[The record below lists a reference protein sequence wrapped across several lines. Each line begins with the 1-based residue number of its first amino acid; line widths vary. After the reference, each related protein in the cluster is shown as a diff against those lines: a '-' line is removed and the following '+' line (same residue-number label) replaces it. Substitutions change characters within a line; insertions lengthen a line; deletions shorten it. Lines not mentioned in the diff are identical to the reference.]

1 MSVLES
7 LREQNFL
14 ERLRDRDASLW
25 SDEAAEQTVIANR
38 LGWLD
43 VHRQMLDRLDEL
55 AEFSEWVHENEF
67 RWVVLCGMGGSSLA
81 PEVLQRTFGAKAG
94 YPELIVLDTTDP
106 ESILRVE
113 TRINI
118 VSTLFIISSKSG
130 TTIET
135 ASLHRYFA
143 ERTQD
148 ATGDTGVLSNF
159 VAVTDPGTVL
169 HRQAVDEDFHHAFLN
184 PPDIGGRYSALSMF
198 GLVPAAA
205 IGMDIERLLGTA
217 ETLDWAEAL
226 ELGAQLGEH
235 AQAGHDKVTFLA
247 SEGLESFGAWAE
259 QLLAES
265 TGKRGRGVIPV
276 DCEPLGTI
284 SSYGDDRV
292 FVLLNGAER
301 NEEFGKFSYGWLES
315 GPQSPPHGTISTTT
329 EDAYDLGREFLRWEI
344 ATAALG
350 AALRINPFD
359 EPNVQESKD
368 NTRVVL
374 EQYARAGELPKSDP
388 AAVEDGLALYMD
400 STTASMLRASGE
412 HSVAGLVSALA
423 GRAQPPQYVAIMAY
437 IRRSEEHDRLL
448 TRLRKAIRDVTRAA
462 TTVGY
467 GPRFL
472 HSTGQLHKGGPAT
485 GIFLQITC
493 EDAVDIDIPGSKFGF
508 SVLKQAE
515 ALGDLEALRSRKR
528 PVVSA
533 HLEDDVTANLRAL
546 VKAVETGLALR
557 TAAVE

>member
-1 MSVLES
+1 MSALES

-25 SDEAAEQTVIANR
+25 SDEPAEQAVIVNR

-55 AEFSEWVHENEF
+55 RNFAEWVSENEF
-67 RWVVLCGMGGSSLA
+67 RWAVLLGMGGSSLA
-81 PEVLQRTFGAKAG
+81 PEVLQRTFGSRAG
-94 YPELIVLDTTDP
+94 YPELIVMDTTDP

-113 TRINI
+113 NRINI
-118 VSTLFIISSKSG
+118 VSTLFIVSSKSG

-169 HRQAVDEDFHHAFLN
+169 HRQAIDEGFHHVFLN

-205 IGMDIERLLGTA
+205 IGMDVERLLQEA
-217 ETLDWAEAL
+217 EALDWEEAL
-226 ELGAQLGEH
+226 ELGARLGGL
-235 AQAGHDKVTFLA
+235 AQEGRDKVTFLA
-247 SEGLESFGAWAE
+247 AEGLESFGAWAE

-276 DCEPLGTI
+276 DCEPPGPPEV
-284 SSYGDDRV
+284 YGDDRV
-292 FVLLNGAER
+292 FVYLDAAER
-301 NEEFGKFSYGWLES
+301 NDELDSSVQAFEAAGHSVI
-315 GPQSPPHGTISTTT
+315 TTSTA
-329 EDAYDLGREFLRWEI
+329 DAYALGREFLRWEI
-344 ATAALG
+344 GTAALG
-350 AALRINPFD
+350 AVLRINPFD

-368 NTRVVL
+368 NTRQVL
-374 EQYARAGELPKSDP
+374 EEYARVGELPRSDP
-388 AAVEDGLALYMD
+388 AASGDGVVLYMD
-400 STTASMLRASGE
+400 GTTGAMLRDNGDGN
-412 HSVAGLVSALA
+412 VPGLVAALV
-423 GRAQPPQYVAIMAY
+423 GRAHPPQYVAIMAY

-448 TRLRKAIRDVTRAA
+448 TELRKAVRDATRAA

-472 HSTGQLHKGGPAT
+472 HSTGQLHKGGPPT

-493 EDAVDIDIPGSKFGF
+493 EDEVDIDIPGSKFGF
-508 SVLKQAE
+508 SVLKQSQ
-515 ALGDLEALRSRKR
+515 ALGDMQALQSRKR
-528 PVVSA
+528 PAVSV
-533 HLEDDVTANLRAL
+533 HLDDDVTANLRAL
-546 VKAVETGLALR
+546 VKAVAAGLALR
-557 TAAVE
+557 PAAVE

>member
-14 ERLRDRDASLW
+14 DRLRERDPSLW
-25 SDEAAEQTVIANR
+25 SDDPADQAVIRNR

-43 VHRQMLDRLDEL
+43 VHRQMLARLDEL

-81 PEVLQRTFGAKAG
+81 PEVLQRTFGAKTG

-113 TRINI
+113 NRIDI
-118 VSTLFIISSKSG
+118 ASTLFIISSKSG

-148 ATGDTGVLSNF
+148 VTGDTGVLSNF
-159 VAVTDPGTVL
+159 VAVTDPNTIL
-169 HRQAVDEDFHHAFLN
+169 HRQAVDEDFHHVFLN

-205 IGMDIERLLGTA
+205 IGMDVKGLLEDA
-217 ETLDWAEAL
+217 ETLDWDEAL
-226 ELGAQLGEH
+226 ELGADLGEL
-235 AQAGHDKVTFLA
+235 AQKGRDKVTFLA
-247 SEGLESFGAWAE
+247 AEGLESFGAWAE

-276 DCEPLGTI
+276 DCEPPGEP
-284 SSYGDDRV
+284 SAYGDDRV
-292 FVLLNGAER
+292 FVYLDGPEPNAELDKAV
-301 NEEFGKFSYGWLES
+301 EAFEAAGHPVLI
-315 GPQSPPHGTISTTT
+315 TSTA
-329 EDAYDLGREFLRWEI
+329 DAYDLGREFLRWEI

-374 EQYARAGELPKSDP
+374 EQYGHAGELPKSDP
-388 AAVEDGLALYMD
+388 AASEDGLSLYMD
-400 STTASMLRASGE
+400 GTTASLLRPSGE
-412 HSVAGLVSALA
+412 HSVAGLVSALV

-448 TRLRKAIRDVTRAA
+448 TRLRKSIRDVTRTA

-493 EDAVDIDIPGSKFGF
+493 EDEVDIDIPGSKFGF

-515 ALGDLEALRSRKR
+515 ALGDLEALQSRKR
-528 PVVSA
+528 PVVSV
-533 HLEDDVTANLRAL
+533 HLDDDVTANLRDL
-546 VKAVETGLALR
+546 VSAVETSLTTK
-557 TAAVE
+557 TAAVD

>member
-1 MSVLES
+1 V
-7 LREQNFL
+7 
-14 ERLRDRDASLW
+14 
-25 SDEAAEQTVIANR
+25 
-38 LGWLD
+38 G
-43 VHRQMLDRLDEL
+43 
-55 AEFSEWVHENEF
+55 ENEF
-67 RWVVLCGMGGSSLA
+67 RWAVLLGMGGSSLA
-81 PEVLQRTFGAKAG
+81 PEVLQRTFGSKAG

-113 TRINI
+113 NRINV
-118 VSTLFIISSKSG
+118 VSTLFIVSSKSG

-148 ATGDTGVLSNF
+148 ATGDTGTLSNF

-169 HRQAVDEDFHHAFLN
+169 QRQAEEEDFHHVFLN
-184 PPDIGGRYSALSMF
+184 PPDIGGRYAALSMF

-205 IGMDIERLLGTA
+205 IGMDTRRLLEAA
-217 ETLDWAEAL
+217 ETLDWEEAL
-226 ELGAQLGEH
+226 ELGARLGGL
-235 AQAGHDKVTFLA
+235 AQEGRDKVTFLA
-247 SEGLESFGAWAE
+247 ADKLESFGAWAE

-276 DCEPLGTI
+276 DCEPAGAPEV
-284 SSYGDDRV
+284 YGRDRL
-292 FVLLNGAER
+292 FVYLDVAER
-301 NEEFGKFSYGWLES
+301 NDELDSSIQAFEAAGH
-315 GPQSPPHGTISTTT
+315 PVITMSTA
-329 EDAYDLGREFLRWEI
+329 DAYALGREFLRWEI

-350 AALRINPFD
+350 AVLRINPFN

-368 NTRVVL
+368 NTRQVL
-374 EQYARAGELPKSDP
+374 EQYASAGELPRSDP
-388 AAVEDGLALYMD
+388 AATDDGLVAYMD
-400 STTASMLRASGE
+400 GTTGAMLRSSGDG
-412 HSVAGLVSALA
+412 SVPGLVAALV
-423 GRAQPPQYVAIMAY
+423 GRAKVGQYVAIMAY

-448 TRLRKAIRDVTRAA
+448 TELRRAVRDATRAA

-472 HSTGQLHKGGPAT
+472 HSTGQLHKGGPPT

-493 EDAVDIDIPGSKFGF
+493 EDDVDIDIPGSKFGF
-508 SVLKQAE
+508 SVLKQSQ
-515 ALGDLEALRSRKR
+515 ALGDMQALQSRKR
-528 PVVSA
+528 PFVSV

-546 VKAVETGLALR
+546 VKAVKAGLALR

>member
-25 SDEAAEQTVIANR
+25 SDEPAEQAVISNR

-55 AEFSEWVHENEF
+55 RDFAEWVCENEF
-67 RWVVLCGMGGSSLA
+67 RWAVLLGMGGSSLA

-113 TRINI
+113 NRINI
-118 VSTLFIISSKSG
+118 VSTLFIVSSKSG

-148 ATGDTGVLSNF
+148 ATGDAGVLSNF
-159 VAVTDPGTVL
+159 VAVTDPGTIL
-169 HRQAVDEDFHHAFLN
+169 HRQAVDEDFHHVFLN

-205 IGMDIERLLGTA
+205 IGMDVERLLREA
-217 ETLDWAEAL
+217 EMLDWEEAL
-226 ELGAQLGEH
+226 DLGARLGGL
-235 AQAGHDKVTFLA
+235 AQTGRDKVTFLA
-247 SEGLESFGAWAE
+247 AENLESFGAWAE

-276 DCEPLGTI
+276 DCEPPGPPEV
-284 SSYGDDRV
+284 YGDDRV
-292 FVLLNGAER
+292 FVYLDAAER
-301 NEEFGKFSYGWLES
+301 NDELDSSVQAFEAAGH
-315 GPQSPPHGTISTTT
+315 PVVTTSTA
-329 EDAYDLGREFLRWEI
+329 DAYALGREFLRWEI
-344 ATAALG
+344 ATAVLG
-350 AALRINPFD
+350 AVLRINPFD

-374 EQYARAGELPKSDP
+374 EQYARVGELPRSDSE
-388 AAVEDGLALYMD
+388 ANDDGLALYMD
-400 STTASMLRASGE
+400 GTSGAMLRDSGD
-412 HSVAGLVSALA
+412 STVAGLVAALV
-423 GRAQPPQYVAIMAY
+423 GRAQPPQYVVIMAY

-448 TRLRKAIRDVTRAA
+448 TELRKAIRDATRAA

-472 HSTGQLHKGGPAT
+472 HSTGQLHKGGPPT

-493 EDAVDIDIPGSKFGF
+493 EDDVDIDIPGSKFGF

-515 ALGDLEALRSRKR
+515 ALGDMQALQSRKR
-528 PVVSA
+528 PVVSV

-546 VKAVETGLALR
+546 VKAVAARLALR

>member
-25 SDEAAEQTVIANR
+25 SDEPAEQTVISNR

-55 AEFSEWVHENEF
+55 RDFAEWVRENEF
-67 RWVVLCGMGGSSLA
+67 RWAVLLGMGGSSLA
-81 PEVLQRTFGAKAG
+81 PEVLQRTFGSKAG

-113 TRINI
+113 NRINV
-118 VSTLFIISSKSG
+118 VSTLFIVSSKSG
-130 TTIET
+130 RTIET

-148 ATGDTGVLSNF
+148 ATGDTGTLSNF

-169 HRQAVDEDFHHAFLN
+169 QRQAEEEDFHHVFLN

-198 GLVPAAA
+198 GLAPAAA
-205 IGMDIERLLGTA
+205 IGMDVRSLLEAA
-217 ETLDWAEAL
+217 ETLDWDEAL
-226 ELGAQLGEH
+226 ELGARLGGL
-235 AQAGHDKVTFLA
+235 AQEGRDKVTFLA
-247 SEGLESFGAWAE
+247 AENLESFGAWAE

-276 DCEPLGTI
+276 DCEPAGPPEV
-284 SSYGDDRV
+284 YGGDRV
-292 FVLLNGAER
+292 FVYLDAAER
-301 NEEFGKFSYGWLES
+301 NDELDSSVQAFES
-315 GPQSPPHGTISTTT
+315 AGYPVITTSTA
-329 EDAYDLGREFLRWEI
+329 DAYALGREFLRWEI

-350 AALRINPFD
+350 AVLRINPFD

-368 NTRVVL
+368 NTRQLL
-374 EQYARAGELPKSDP
+374 EQYASAGELPRSNP
-388 AAVEDGLALYMD
+388 AVTDDGLALYMD
-400 STTASMLRASGE
+400 GTTGAMLRDSGDG
-412 HSVAGLVSALA
+412 SVPGLVAALV
-423 GRAQPPQYVAIMAY
+423 GRAKVGQYVAIMAY

-448 TRLRKAIRDVTRAA
+448 TELRKAVRDATRAA

-472 HSTGQLHKGGPAT
+472 HSTGQLHKGGPPT

-493 EDAVDIDIPGSKFGF
+493 EDDVDIDIPGSKFGF
-508 SVLKQAE
+508 SVLKQSQ
-515 ALGDLEALRSRKR
+515 ALGDMQALQSRKR
-528 PVVSA
+528 PLVSV

-546 VKAVETGLALR
+546 VKAVEAGLALR

>member
-1 MSVLES
+1 MSVLDS

-14 ERLRDRDASLW
+14 DRLRERDPSLW
-25 SDEAAEQTVIANR
+25 SDDPADQAVIRNR

-43 VHRQMLDRLDEL
+43 VHRQMLGQLDEL
-55 AEFSEWVHENEF
+55 SEFSEWVHENEF

-106 ESILRVE
+106 EQILRVE
-113 TRINI
+113 NRINI
-118 VSTLFIISSKSG
+118 ISTLFIVSSKSG

-159 VAVTDPGTVL
+159 VAVTDPGTIL
-169 HRQAVDEDFHHAFLN
+169 HRQAVDEDFHHVFLN

-205 IGMDIERLLGTA
+205 IGMDVERLLGAA
-217 ETLDWAEAL
+217 ETLDWDEAL
-226 ELGAQLGEH
+226 ELGARLGEL
-235 AQAGHDKVTFLA
+235 AQDGRDKVTFLA
-247 SEGLESFGAWAE
+247 AEGLESFGAWAE

-276 DCEPLGTI
+276 DCEPPGRPDV
-284 SSYGDDRV
+284 YGDDRV
-292 FVLLNGAER
+292 FVYLDGPEPN
-301 NEEFGKFSYGWLES
+301 NELDRSADAFEAAGH
-315 GPQSPPHGTISTTT
+315 PVITTSAA
-329 EDAYDLGREFLRWEI
+329 DAYDLGREFLRWEI
-344 ATAALG
+344 ATAVLG
-350 AALRINPFD
+350 AVLRINPFD

-368 NTRVVL
+368 NTRVAL
-374 EQYARAGELPKSDP
+374 EQYARAGELPKSEP
-388 AAVEDGLALYMD
+388 AASEDGLALYLD
-400 STTASMLRASGE
+400 GTTASALRPSGE
-412 HSVAGLVSALA
+412 HGVAGLVSALV

-448 TRLRKAIRDVTRAA
+448 ARLRKAIRDVTRAA

-493 EDAVDIDIPGSKFGF
+493 EDEVDIDIPGSKFGF

-515 ALGDLEALRSRKR
+515 ALGDLEALQSRKR
-528 PVVSA
+528 PVASV
-533 HLEDDVTANLRAL
+533 HLDDDVTANLRGL
-546 VKAVETGLALR
+546 VSAVETSLATR
-557 TAAVE
+557 TAAVD

>member
-1 MSVLES
+1 MFVLES

-25 SDEAAEQTVIANR
+25 SDEPAAQAVISNR

-55 AEFSEWVHENEF
+55 RDFAEWVRENEF
-67 RWVVLCGMGGSSLA
+67 RWAVLLGMGGSSLA
-81 PEVLQRTFGAKAG
+81 PEVLQRTFGSRNG

-113 TRINI
+113 NRINI
-118 VSTLFIISSKSG
+118 VSTLFIVSSKSG

-148 ATGDTGVLSNF
+148 ATGDTGVLTNF

-169 HRQAVDEDFHHAFLN
+169 HRQAEEEDFHHVFLN

-205 IGMDIERLLGTA
+205 IGMDVRCLLEAA
-217 ETLDWAEAL
+217 ETLDWEEAL
-226 ELGAQLGEH
+226 ELGARLGGL
-235 AQAGHDKVTFLA
+235 AQEGRDKVTFLA
-247 SEGLESFGAWAE
+247 AGGLESFGAWAE

-276 DCEPLGTI
+276 DCEPAGPPEV
-284 SSYGDDRV
+284 YGDDRV
-292 FVLLNGAER
+292 FVYLDAAER
-301 NEEFGKFSYGWLES
+301 NDELES
-315 GPQSPPHGTISTTT
+315 SVQALEAAGYPVITTT
-329 EDAYDLGREFLRWEI
+329 TDDAYALGREYLRWEI
-344 ATAALG
+344 ATAVLG
-350 AALRINPFD
+350 AVLRINPFD

-368 NTRVVL
+368 NTRQVL
-374 EQYARAGELPKSDP
+374 EEYARAGDLPRSDP
-388 AAVEDGLALYMD
+388 AARDDGLALYMD
-400 STTASMLRASGE
+400 GTTGAMLRDSGDGT
-412 HSVAGLVSALA
+412 VPGLVAALA

-448 TRLRKAIRDVTRAA
+448 TELRKAVRDVTRAA

-472 HSTGQLHKGGPAT
+472 HSTGQMHKGGPPT

-493 EDAVDIDIPGSKFGF
+493 EDDVDIDIPGSKFGF
-508 SVLKQAE
+508 SVLKQSQ
-515 ALGDLEALRSRKR
+515 ALGDMQALQSRKR
-528 PVVSA
+528 PVVSV
-533 HLEDDVTANLRAL
+533 HLEDDVTANLRDL
-546 VKAVETGLALR
+546 VKAVEAGLALR

>member
-25 SDEAAEQTVIANR
+25 SDEPAGQAVIANR

-55 AEFSEWVHENEF
+55 RDFAEWVSENEF
-67 RWVVLCGMGGSSLA
+67 RWAVLLGMGGSSLA
-81 PEVLQRTFGAKAG
+81 PEVLQRTFGSRAG
-94 YPELIVLDTTDP
+94 YPELIVMDTTDP

-113 TRINI
+113 NRINI
-118 VSTLFIISSKSG
+118 VSTLFIVSSKSG

-159 VAVTDPGTVL
+159 VAVTDPGTIL
-169 HRQAVDEDFHHAFLN
+169 HRQAVDEDFHHVFLN

-205 IGMDIERLLGTA
+205 IGMDIERLLGSA
-217 ETLDWAEAL
+217 ETLDWEEAL
-226 ELGAQLGEH
+226 ELGARLGGL
-235 AQAGHDKVTFLA
+235 AQDGRDKVTFLA
-247 SEGLESFGAWAE
+247 AESLESFGAWAE

-276 DCEPLGTI
+276 DCEPPGPPEV
-284 SSYGDDRV
+284 YGGDRV
-292 FVLLNGAER
+292 FVYLDAAER
-301 NEEFGKFSYGWLES
+301 NDELDSSVQAFEAAGH
-315 GPQSPPHGTISTTT
+315 PVITTSTA
-329 EDAYDLGREFLRWEI
+329 DAYALGREFLRWEI

-350 AALRINPFD
+350 AVLRINPFD

-374 EQYARAGELPKSDP
+374 DEYARAGELPRSDP
-388 AAVEDGLALYMD
+388 AATEDGLALYMD
-400 STTASMLRASGE
+400 GTTASALRTSGE
-412 HSVAGLVSALA
+412 HSVAGLVAALA
-423 GRAQPPQYVAIMAY
+423 GRAQSPQYVAIMAY

-448 TRLRKAIRDVTRAA
+448 TELRKAVRDATRAA

-472 HSTGQLHKGGPAT
+472 HSTGQLHKGGPPT

-493 EDAVDIDIPGSKFGF
+493 EDEVDIDIPGSKFGF

-515 ALGDLEALRSRKR
+515 ALGDMQALQSRKR
-528 PVVSA
+528 PVVSV

-546 VKAVETGLALR
+546 VKAVAAGLALR

>member
-25 SDEAAEQTVIANR
+25 SDEPEAQAVISSR

-55 AEFSEWVHENEF
+55 RDFAEWVRENEF
-67 RWVVLCGMGGSSLA
+67 RWAVLLGMGGSSLA
-81 PEVLQRTFGAKAG
+81 PEVLQRTFGSRNG

-113 TRINI
+113 NRINI
-118 VSTLFIISSKSG
+118 VSTLFIVSSKSG

-148 ATGDTGVLSNF
+148 ATGDTGVLTNF

-169 HRQAVDEDFHHAFLN
+169 HRQAEEEDFHHVFLN

-198 GLVPAAA
+198 GLAPAAA
-205 IGMDIERLLGTA
+205 IGMDVRRLLEAA
-217 ETLDWAEAL
+217 ETLDWEEAL
-226 ELGAQLGEH
+226 ELGARLGEL
-235 AQAGHDKVTFLA
+235 AQDGRDKITFLA
-247 SEGLESFGAWAE
+247 AEGLESFGAWAE

-276 DCEPLGTI
+276 DCEPAGPLEV
-284 SSYGDDRV
+284 YGDDRV
-292 FVLLNGAER
+292 FVYLDAAEG
-301 NEEFGKFSYGWLES
+301 NDELDSGVQALEAA
-315 GPQSPPHGTISTTT
+315 GHPVITTT
-329 EDAYDLGREFLRWEI
+329 TDDAYALGREFLRWEI
-344 ATAALG
+344 ATAVLG
-350 AALRINPFD
+350 AVLRINPFD

-368 NTRVVL
+368 NTRQVL
-374 EQYARAGELPKSDP
+374 EEYARAGDRDLPRSDP
-388 AAVEDGLALYMD
+388 AASDDGLALYMD
-400 STTASMLRASGE
+400 GTTGAMLRDGGDG
-412 HSVAGLVSALA
+412 SVPGLVAALV
-423 GRAQPPQYVAIMAY
+423 GRAQPTQYVAIMAY

-448 TRLRKAIRDVTRAA
+448 TELRKAVRDATRTA

-472 HSTGQLHKGGPAT
+472 HSTGQLHKGGPPT

-493 EDAVDIDIPGSKFGF
+493 EDDVDIDIPGSKLGF
-508 SVLKQAE
+508 SVLKQSQ
-515 ALGDLEALRSRKR
+515 ALGDMQALQSRKR
-528 PVVSA
+528 PVVSV
-533 HLEDDVTANLRAL
+533 HLEDDVTGNLRDL
-546 VKAVETGLALR
+546 VKAVAAGLALR

>member
-1 MSVLES
+1 MSALES

-25 SDEAAEQTVIANR
+25 SDEPAEQAVIVNR

-55 AEFSEWVHENEF
+55 RNFAEWVSENEF
-67 RWVVLCGMGGSSLA
+67 RWAVLLGMGGSSLA
-81 PEVLQRTFGAKAG
+81 PEVLQRTFGSRAG
-94 YPELIVLDTTDP
+94 YPELIVMDTTDP

-113 TRINI
+113 NRINI
-118 VSTLFIISSKSG
+118 VSTLFIVSSKSG

-169 HRQAVDEDFHHAFLN
+169 HRQAIDEDFHHVFLN

-205 IGMDIERLLGTA
+205 IGMDVERLLQEA
-217 ETLDWAEAL
+217 EALDWEEAL
-226 ELGAQLGEH
+226 ELGAKLGGL
-235 AQAGHDKVTFLA
+235 AQEGRDKVTFLA
-247 SEGLESFGAWAE
+247 AEGLESFGAWAE

-276 DCEPLGTI
+276 DCEPPGPPEV
-284 SSYGDDRV
+284 YGDDRV
-292 FVLLNGAER
+292 FVYLDAAER
-301 NEEFGKFSYGWLES
+301 NDELDSSVQAFEAAGH
-315 GPQSPPHGTISTTT
+315 PVITTSTA
-329 EDAYDLGREFLRWEI
+329 DAYALGREFLRWEI
-344 ATAALG
+344 GTAALG
-350 AALRINPFD
+350 AVLRINPFD

-368 NTRVVL
+368 NTRQVL
-374 EQYARAGELPKSDP
+374 EEYARAGELPRSDP
-388 AAVEDGLALYMD
+388 AASGDGVVLYVD
-400 STTASMLRASGE
+400 GTTGAMLRDSGNG
-412 HSVAGLVSALA
+412 SVPGLVAALV
-423 GRAQPPQYVAIMAY
+423 GRAHPPQYVAIMAY

-448 TRLRKAIRDVTRAA
+448 TELRKAVRDATRAA

-472 HSTGQLHKGGPAT
+472 HSTGQLHKGGPPT

-493 EDAVDIDIPGSKFGF
+493 EDEVDIDIPGSKFGF
-508 SVLKQAE
+508 SVLKQSQ
-515 ALGDLEALRSRKR
+515 ALGDMQALQSRKR
-528 PVVSA
+528 PAVSV

-546 VKAVETGLALR
+546 VKAVAAGLALR

>member
-1 MSVLES
+1 V
-7 LREQNFL
+7 R
-14 ERLRDRDASLW
+14 
-25 SDEAAEQTVIANR
+25 
-38 LGWLD
+38 
-43 VHRQMLDRLDEL
+43 
-55 AEFSEWVHENEF
+55 ENEF
-67 RWVVLCGMGGSSLA
+67 RWAVLLGMGGSSLA
-81 PEVLQRTFGAKAG
+81 PEVLQRTFGSKAG

-113 TRINI
+113 NRINV
-118 VSTLFIISSKSG
+118 VSTLFIVSSKSG

-148 ATGDTGVLSNF
+148 ATGDTGTLSNF

-169 HRQAVDEDFHHAFLN
+169 QRQAEEEDFHHVFLN

-198 GLVPAAA
+198 GLAPAAA
-205 IGMDIERLLGTA
+205 IGMDVRSLLEAA
-217 ETLDWAEAL
+217 ETLDWEEAL
-226 ELGAQLGEH
+226 ELGARLGGL
-235 AQAGHDKVTFLA
+235 AQEGRDKVTFLA
-247 SEGLESFGAWAE
+247 AEKLESFGAWAE

-276 DCEPLGTI
+276 DCEPVGPPEV
-284 SSYGDDRV
+284 YGGDRV
-292 FVLLNGAER
+292 FVYLDAAER
-301 NEEFGKFSYGWLES
+301 NDELDSSVQAFEAAGH
-315 GPQSPPHGTISTTT
+315 PVITTSTA
-329 EDAYDLGREFLRWEI
+329 DAYALGREFLRWEI

-350 AALRINPFD
+350 AVLRINPFD

-368 NTRVVL
+368 NTRQVL
-374 EQYARAGELPKSDP
+374 EQYASAGELPRSNP
-388 AAVEDGLALYMD
+388 AATDDGLALYMD
-400 STTASMLRASGE
+400 GTTGAMLRDSGDG
-412 HSVAGLVSALA
+412 SVPGLVAALV
-423 GRAQPPQYVAIMAY
+423 GRAKVGQYVAIMAY

-448 TRLRKAIRDVTRAA
+448 TELRKAVRDATRAA

-472 HSTGQLHKGGPAT
+472 HSTGQLHKGGPPT

-493 EDAVDIDIPGSKFGF
+493 EDDLDIDIPGSKFGF
-508 SVLKQAE
+508 SVLKQSQ
-515 ALGDLEALRSRKR
+515 ALGDTQALQSRKR
-528 PVVSA
+528 PLVSV

-546 VKAVETGLALR
+546 VKAVEAGLALR

>member
-25 SDEAAEQTVIANR
+25 SDEPAEQTVISNR

-55 AEFSEWVHENEF
+55 RDFAEWVRENEF
-67 RWVVLCGMGGSSLA
+67 RWAVLLGMGGSSLA
-81 PEVLQRTFGAKAG
+81 PEVLQRTFGSKAG
-94 YPELIVLDTTDP
+94 YPELILLDTTDP

-113 TRINI
+113 NRINV
-118 VSTLFIISSKSG
+118 VSTLFIVSSKSG

-148 ATGDTGVLSNF
+148 ATGDTGTLSNF
-159 VAVTDPGTVL
+159 VAVTDPGTAL
-169 HRQAVDEDFHHAFLN
+169 QRQAEEEDFHHVFLN

-198 GLVPAAA
+198 GLAPAAA
-205 IGMDIERLLGTA
+205 IGMDVRSLLEAA
-217 ETLDWAEAL
+217 ETLDWEEAL
-226 ELGAQLGEH
+226 ELGARLGGL
-235 AQAGHDKVTFLA
+235 AQEGCDKVTFLA
-247 SEGLESFGAWAE
+247 AENLESFGTWAE

-276 DCEPLGTI
+276 DCEPAGPPEV
-284 SSYGDDRV
+284 YGGDRV
-292 FVLLNGAER
+292 FVYLDAAER
-301 NEEFGKFSYGWLES
+301 NDELDSSVQAFES
-315 GPQSPPHGTISTTT
+315 AGHPVITTSTA
-329 EDAYDLGREFLRWEI
+329 DAYALGREFLRWEI

-350 AALRINPFD
+350 AVLRINPFD

-368 NTRVVL
+368 NTRQVL
-374 EQYARAGELPKSDP
+374 EQFASAGELPRSNP
-388 AAVEDGLALYMD
+388 AATDDGLALYMD
-400 STTASMLRASGE
+400 GTTGAMLRDSGDG
-412 HSVAGLVSALA
+412 SVPGLVAALV
-423 GRAQPPQYVAIMAY
+423 GRAKVGQYVAIMAY

-448 TRLRKAIRDVTRAA
+448 TELRKAVRDATHAA

-472 HSTGQLHKGGPAT
+472 HSTGQLHKGGPPT

-493 EDAVDIDIPGSKFGF
+493 EDDVDIDIPGSKFGF
-508 SVLKQAE
+508 SVLKQSQ
-515 ALGDLEALRSRKR
+515 ALGDMQALQTRKR
-528 PVVSA
+528 PLVSV

-546 VKAVETGLALR
+546 VKAVEAGLALR

>member
-14 ERLRDRDASLW
+14 DRLRERDPSLW
-25 SDEAAEQTVIANR
+25 SDDPAGQAVIRNR

-43 VHRQMLDRLDEL
+43 VHRQMLGRLDEL

-113 TRINI
+113 NRINI
-118 VSTLFIISSKSG
+118 VSTLFIVSSKSG

-159 VAVTDPGTVL
+159 VAVTDPGTIL
-169 HRQAVDEDFHHAFLN
+169 HRQAVDEDFHHVFLN

-205 IGMDIERLLGTA
+205 IGMDVERLLGAA
-217 ETLDWAEAL
+217 ETLDWEEAL
-226 ELGAQLGEH
+226 ELGARLGEL
-235 AQAGHDKVTFLA
+235 AQDGRDKVTFLA
-247 SEGLESFGAWAE
+247 AEGLESFGAWAE

-276 DCEPLGTI
+276 DCEPPGAPDV
-284 SSYGDDRV
+284 YGDDRA
-292 FVLLNGAER
+292 FVYLDAAER
-301 NEEFGKFSYGWLES
+301 NDELEKS
-315 GPQSPPHGTISTTT
+315 VRAFEAAGHPVITTITA
-329 EDAYDLGREFLRWEI
+329 DAYDLGREFLRWEI
-344 ATAALG
+344 ATAVLG
-350 AALRINPFD
+350 AVLRINPFD

-388 AAVEDGLALYMD
+388 AASEDGLALYMD
-400 STTASMLRASGE
+400 GTTASALRPSGE
-412 HSVAGLVSALA
+412 HSVAGLVSALV

-448 TRLRKAIRDVTRAA
+448 TRLRKAVRDVTRAA

-515 ALGDLEALRSRKR
+515 ALGDLEALQSRKR
-528 PVVSA
+528 PVVSV
-533 HLEDDVTANLRAL
+533 HLDDDVTANLRDL
-546 VKAVETGLALR
+546 VGAVETSLATR
-557 TAAVE
+557 TAAVD

>member
-14 ERLRDRDASLW
+14 ERLRDRDPSLW
-25 SDEAAEQTVIANR
+25 SDEPAEQAVIANR

-55 AEFSEWVHENEF
+55 REFAEWVHENEF
-67 RWVVLCGMGGSSLA
+67 RWAVLLGMGGSSLA
-81 PEVLQRTFGAKAG
+81 PEVLQRTFGSRAG

-113 TRINI
+113 NRINI
-118 VSTLFIISSKSG
+118 ASTLFIVSSKSG

-159 VAVTDPGTVL
+159 VAVTDPGTIL
-169 HRQAVDEDFHHAFLN
+169 HRQAVDEDLHHVFLN

-205 IGMDIERLLGTA
+205 IGMDVERLLQEA
-217 ETLDWAEAL
+217 ETLDWEEAL
-226 ELGAQLGEH
+226 ELGARLGGL
-235 AQAGHDKVTFLA
+235 AQEGRDKVTFLA
-247 SEGLESFGAWAE
+247 AENLESFGAWAE

-276 DCEPLGTI
+276 DCEPAGPPEV
-284 SSYGDDRV
+284 YGGDRV
-292 FVLLNGAER
+292 FVHLDAAER
-301 NEEFGKFSYGWLES
+301 NDELDSSVQAFEAAGH
-315 GPQSPPHGTISTTT
+315 PVITTSTAN
-329 EDAYDLGREFLRWEI
+329 AYALGREFLRWEI
-344 ATAALG
+344 ATAVLG
-350 AALRINPFD
+350 AVLRINPFD

-368 NTRVVL
+368 NTRQVL
-374 EQYARAGELPKSDP
+374 EEYARAGELPRSDP
-388 AAVEDGLALYMD
+388 AASDNGVVLYMD
-400 STTASMLRASGE
+400 GTSGATLRDSGGG
-412 HSVAGLVSALA
+412 SVPGLVAGLV

-448 TRLRKAIRDVTRAA
+448 TELRGAIRDATRAA

-472 HSTGQLHKGGPAT
+472 HSTGQLHKGGPPT

-493 EDAVDIDIPGSKFGF
+493 EDEVDIDIPGSKFGF
-508 SVLKQAE
+508 SVLKQSQ
-515 ALGDLEALRSRKR
+515 ALGDVQALQSRKR
-528 PVVSA
+528 PVASVY
-533 HLEDDVTANLRAL
+533 LEDDVTANLRAL
-546 VKAVETGLALR
+546 VKAVVTGLALR

>member
-14 ERLRDRDASLW
+14 ERLRDCDASLW

-43 VHRQMLDRLDEL
+43 AHRQMLDRLDEL
-55 AEFSEWVHENEF
+55 RGFADWVRENEF
-67 RWVVLCGMGGSSLA
+67 RWAVLLGMGGSSLA
-81 PEVLQRTFGAKAG
+81 PQVLQRTFGAKAG

-113 TRINI
+113 NRVNI
-118 VSTLFIISSKSG
+118 VSTLFIVSSKSG

-159 VAVTDPGTVL
+159 VAVTDPNTIL
-169 HRQAVDEDFHHAFLN
+169 HRQAVDEDFHQVFLN

-205 IGMDIERLLGTA
+205 IGMDVERLLGDA
-217 ETLDWAEAL
+217 EQLDWEEAL
-226 ELGAQLGEH
+226 ELGARLGGL
-235 AQAGHDKVTFLA
+235 AQEGRDKVTFLA
-247 SEGLESFGAWAE
+247 AEGLESFGAWAE

-276 DCEPLGTI
+276 DSEPPGPPEV
-284 SSYGDDRV
+284 YGDDRV
-292 FVLLNGAER
+292 FVCLDAAER
-301 NEEFGKFSYGWLES
+301 NDELDSSVQKFEAAGH
-315 GPQSPPHGTISTTT
+315 PVITTSTA
-329 EDAYDLGREFLRWEI
+329 DAYALGREFLRWEI
-344 ATAALG
+344 ATAVLG
-350 AALRINPFD
+350 AVLRINPFD

-368 NTRVVL
+368 NTRQVL
-374 EQYARAGELPKSDP
+374 EEYALAGELPRSDP
-388 AAVEDGLALYMD
+388 AVAEDGLALYMD
-400 STTASMLRASGE
+400 GATGAVLRNSGGST
-412 HSVAGLVSALA
+412 VAGLVAALV

-448 TRLRKAIRDVTRAA
+448 TELRKAVRDATRAA

-472 HSTGQLHKGGPAT
+472 HSTGQLHKGGPPT

-493 EDAVDIDIPGSKFGF
+493 EDEVDIDIPGSKFGF

-515 ALGDLEALRSRKR
+515 ALGDMQALQSRKR
-528 PVVSA
+528 PVVSV
-533 HLEDDVTANLRAL
+533 HLDDDVTANLRAL
-546 VKAVETGLALR
+546 VKAVAARLALR

>member
-25 SDEAAEQTVIANR
+25 SDEPAERTAIANR

-43 VHRQMLDRLDEL
+43 VHRKMLDRLDEL
-55 AEFSEWVHENEF
+55 RDFVEWVRENEF
-67 RWVVLCGMGGSSLA
+67 RWAVLLGMGGSSLA
-81 PEVLQRTFGAKAG
+81 PEVLQRTFGSKAG

-113 TRINI
+113 NRIDI
-118 VSTLFIISSKSG
+118 TSTLFIVSSKSG

-159 VAVTDPGTVL
+159 VAVTDPNTIL
-169 HRQAVDEDFHHAFLN
+169 HRQAVDEDFHHVFLN

-205 IGMDIERLLGTA
+205 IGMEARSLLEA
-217 ETLDWAEAL
+217 VETLDWEEAV
-226 ELGAQLGEH
+226 ELGARLGGL
-235 AQAGHDKVTFLA
+235 AQEGRDKVTFLA

-265 TGKRGRGVIPV
+265 TGKHGRGVIPV
-276 DCEPLGTI
+276 DCEPAGPPEV
-284 SSYGDDRV
+284 YGDDRV
-292 FVLLNGAER
+292 FVYLDAAER
-301 NEEFGKFSYGWLES
+301 NDELDSTVQAFGAAGH
-315 GPQSPPHGTISTTT
+315 PVITTSTA
-329 EDAYDLGREFLRWEI
+329 DAYALGREFLRWEI
-344 ATAALG
+344 ATATLG
-350 AALRINPFD
+350 AVLRINPFD

-368 NTRVVL
+368 NTRQVL
-374 EQYARAGELPKSDP
+374 EQYARGGALPKSDP
-388 AAVEDGLALYMD
+388 AASEDGLAMYVD
-400 STTASMLRASGE
+400 GATASALRGRGE
-412 HSVAGLVSALA
+412 HSVAGFVSALV
-423 GRAQPPQYVAIMAY
+423 GRAEPPQYVAIMAY

-448 TRLRKAIRDVTRAA
+448 TRLRKAIRKVTRAA

-493 EDAVDIDIPGSKFGF
+493 DDAVDIDIPGSKFGF
-508 SVLKQAE
+508 SALKQAE
-515 ALGDLEALRSRKR
+515 ALGDLEALQSRKR
-528 PVVSA
+528 PVVSV
-533 HLEDDVTANLRAL
+533 HLENDISANLRAL
-546 VKAVETGLALR
+546 VKGVETGLALR
-557 TAAVE
+557 TAAIE

>member
-14 ERLRDRDASLW
+14 GRLRDRDASLW
-25 SDEAAEQTVIANR
+25 SDEPAEQTVISNR

-55 AEFSEWVHENEF
+55 RDLTEWVRENEF
-67 RWVVLCGMGGSSLA
+67 RWAVLLGMGGSSLA
-81 PEVLQRTFGAKAG
+81 PEVLQRTFGSKAG

-106 ESILRVE
+106 ESIVRVE
-113 TRINI
+113 NRINV
-118 VSTLFIISSKSG
+118 VSTLFIVSSKSG

-148 ATGDTGVLSNF
+148 ATGDTGTLSNF

-169 HRQAVDEDFHHAFLN
+169 QRQAEEEDFHHVFLN

-205 IGMDIERLLGTA
+205 IGMDVQRLLGEA
-217 ETLDWAEAL
+217 EHLDWEEAL
-226 ELGAQLGEH
+226 ALGATLGEL
-235 AQAGHDKVTFLA
+235 AQKSRDKVTFLA
-247 SEGLESFGAWAE
+247 SVGIESFGAWAE

-265 TGKRGRGVIPV
+265 TGKHGRGVIPV
-276 DCEPLGTI
+276 DCEPPTTPGL
-284 SSYGDDRV
+284 YGDDRV
-292 FVLLNGAER
+292 FIFLYGSEPDKELDRHYYRLMEFDPQAPKIKTTAE
-301 NEEFGKFSYGWLES
+301 N
-315 GPQSPPHGTISTTT
+315 
-329 EDAYDLGREFLRWEI
+329 AYALGREFLRWEI

-350 AALRINPFD
+350 AVLRINPFD

-368 NTRVVL
+368 NTRQVL
-374 EQYARAGELPKSDP
+374 EQYASAGELPRSNP
-388 AAVEDGLALYMD
+388 AATGDGLALYMD
-400 STTASMLRASGE
+400 VTTGAMLRSSGDG
-412 HSVAGLVSALA
+412 SVPGLVAALV
-423 GRAQPPQYVAIMAY
+423 GRAKVGQYVAIMAY

-448 TRLRKAIRDVTRAA
+448 TELRRAVRDATRAA

-472 HSTGQLHKGGPAT
+472 HSTGQLHKGGPPT

-493 EDAVDIDIPGSKFGF
+493 EDDVDIDIPGSKFGF
-508 SVLKQAE
+508 SVLKQSQ
-515 ALGDLEALRSRKR
+515 ALGDMQALQSRKR
-528 PVVSA
+528 PFVSV

-546 VKAVETGLALR
+546 VKAVKAGLALR

>member
-25 SDEAAEQTVIANR
+25 SDEPAEQAVITNR

-55 AEFSEWVHENEF
+55 RDFAEWVSENEF
-67 RWVVLCGMGGSSLA
+67 RWAVLLGMGGSSLA
-81 PEVLQRTFGAKAG
+81 PEVLQRTFGSRAG

-113 TRINI
+113 NRVNI
-118 VSTLFIISSKSG
+118 VSTLFIVSSKSG

-159 VAVTDPGTVL
+159 VAVTDPGTIL
-169 HRQAVDEDFHHAFLN
+169 HRQAEEEDFHHVFLN

-205 IGMDIERLLGTA
+205 IGMDVDRLLEAA
-217 ETLDWAEAL
+217 ETLDWEEAL
-226 ELGAQLGEH
+226 ELGARLGGL
-235 AQAGHDKVTFLA
+235 AQEGRDKVTFLA
-247 SEGLESFGAWAE
+247 AEGLESFGAWAE

-276 DCEPLGTI
+276 DSEPPGPPEV
-284 SSYGDDRV
+284 YGGDRV
-292 FVLLNGAER
+292 FVYLDAEER
-301 NEEFGKFSYGWLES
+301 NEELDSSVQAFEAAGH
-315 GPQSPPHGTISTTT
+315 PVITTSTA
-329 EDAYDLGREFLRWEI
+329 DAYALGREFLRWEI
-344 ATAALG
+344 ATAVLG
-350 AALRINPFD
+350 AVLRINPFD

-368 NTRVVL
+368 NTRQVL
-374 EQYARAGELPKSDP
+374 EQYARAGELPQSDP
-388 AAVEDGLALYMD
+388 AASDDGAVLYMD
-400 STTASMLRASGE
+400 GTTASALRTSSE
-412 HSVAGLVSALA
+412 HSVAGLVSALV
-423 GRAQPPQYVAIMAY
+423 GRAHPPQYVAVMAY

-448 TRLRKAIRDVTRAA
+448 TELRKAVRDATRAT

-472 HSTGQLHKGGPAT
+472 HSTGQLHKGGPPT

-493 EDAVDIDIPGSKFGF
+493 EDDVDIDIPGSKFGF
-508 SVLKQAE
+508 SVLKQSQ
-515 ALGDLEALRSRKR
+515 ALGDMQALQSRKR
-528 PVVSA
+528 PVVSV
-533 HLEDDVTANLRAL
+533 HLKDDVTANLRAL
-546 VKAVETGLALR
+546 VKAVAARLALR

>member
-25 SDEAAEQTVIANR
+25 SDEPAEQAVIANR

-55 AEFSEWVHENEF
+55 RTFADWVCDNEF
-67 RWVVLCGMGGSSLA
+67 RWAVVVGMGGSSLA
-81 PEVLQRTFGAKAG
+81 PEVLQRTFGSHNG

-113 TRINI
+113 NRINV
-118 VSTLFIISSKSG
+118 VSTLFIVSSKSG

-148 ATGDTGVLSNF
+148 ATGDTGTLSNF

-169 HRQAVDEDFHHAFLN
+169 HRQAEEEDFHHVFLN

-205 IGMDIERLLGTA
+205 IGMDVRSLLEAA
-217 ETLDWAEAL
+217 ETLDWEDAL
-226 ELGAQLGEH
+226 ELGARLAEL
-235 AQAGHDKVTFLA
+235 AQEGRDKVTFLA
-247 SEGLESFGAWAE
+247 AENLESFGAWAE

-276 DCEPLGTI
+276 DCEPPGPPAV
-284 SSYGDDRV
+284 YGDDRV
-292 FVLLNGAER
+292 LVYLDAAEH
-301 NEEFGKFSYGWLES
+301 NDELDSSVQAFES
-315 GPQSPPHGTISTTT
+315 AGHPVITTRT
-329 EDAYDLGREFLRWEI
+329 ADAYALGREFLRWEI
-344 ATAALG
+344 ATAVLG
-350 AALRINPFD
+350 AVLRINPFD

-368 NTRVVL
+368 NTRQVL
-374 EQYARAGELPKSDP
+374 EQYARADELPRSDP
-388 AAVEDGLALYMD
+388 AASDDGLALYMD
-400 STTASMLRASGE
+400 GTTGAMLRDGRDG
-412 HSVAGLVSALA
+412 SVPGLVAALV
-423 GRAQPPQYVAIMAY
+423 GRAKVGQYVAIMAY

-448 TRLRKAIRDVTRAA
+448 TQLRKAVRDTTHAA

-472 HSTGQLHKGGPAT
+472 HSTGQLHKGGPPT

-493 EDAVDIDIPGSKFGF
+493 EDDVDIDIPGSKFGF
-508 SVLKQAE
+508 SVLKKAQ
-515 ALGDLEALRSRKR
+515 ALGDMKALQSRKR
-528 PVVSA
+528 PVVSV

-546 VKAVETGLALR
+546 VKAVKTGLAPR

>member
-14 ERLRDRDASLW
+14 DRLRERDPSLW
-25 SDEAAEQTVIANR
+25 SDDPAEQAVIRNR

-43 VHRQMLDRLDEL
+43 VHRQMLERLDEL

-113 TRINI
+113 NRINI

-159 VAVTDPGTVL
+159 VAVTDPGTIL
-169 HRQAVDEDFHHAFLN
+169 HRQALDETFHHVFLN
-184 PPDIGGRYSALSMF
+184 PPDIGGRYSALTMF
-198 GLVPAAA
+198 GLAPAAA
-205 IGMDIERLLGTA
+205 IGMDVKRLLEDA
-217 ETLDWAEAL
+217 ETLDWEEAL
-226 ELGAQLGEH
+226 ELGARLGEL
-235 AQAGHDKVTFLA
+235 AQAGRDKVTFLA

-276 DCEPLGTI
+276 DCEPPGPPDV
-284 SSYGDDRV
+284 YGNDRV
-292 FVLLNGAER
+292 FVYLDATECNDEMDSSVQAFEAAGH
-301 NEEFGKFSYGWLES
+301 
-315 GPQSPPHGTISTTT
+315 PVITTSTA
-329 EDAYDLGREFLRWEI
+329 DAYDLGREFLRWEI
-344 ATAALG
+344 ATAVLG
-350 AALRINPFD
+350 AVLRINPFD

-368 NTRVVL
+368 NTRRVL
-374 EQYARAGELPKSDP
+374 EQYGRSGDLPKSDP
-388 AAVEDGLALYMD
+388 AASEDGLALYMD
-400 STTASMLRASGE
+400 GTTASMLRPSGE
-412 HSVAGLVSALA
+412 HSVAGLVSALV

-448 TRLRKAIRDVTRAA
+448 TRLRKAVRDVTRAA

-472 HSTGQLHKGGPAT
+472 HSMGQLHKGGPAT

-515 ALGDLEALRSRKR
+515 ALGDLEALQSRKR
-528 PVVSA
+528 PVMSV
-533 HLEDDVTANLRAL
+533 HLDDDVTANLRDL
-546 VKAVETGLALR
+546 VGAVETNLAKK
-557 TAAVE
+557 TAAVD

>member
-1 MSVLES
+1 MFVLES

-25 SDEAAEQTVIANR
+25 SDEPAAQAVISNR

-55 AEFSEWVHENEF
+55 RDFAEWVRENEF
-67 RWVVLCGMGGSSLA
+67 RWAVLLGMGGSSLA
-81 PEVLQRTFGAKAG
+81 PEVLQRTFGSRNG

-113 TRINI
+113 NRINI
-118 VSTLFIISSKSG
+118 VSTLFIVSSKSG

-148 ATGDTGVLSNF
+148 ATGDTGVLTNF

-169 HRQAVDEDFHHAFLN
+169 HRQAEEEDFHHVFLN

-205 IGMDIERLLGTA
+205 IGMDVRCLLEAA
-217 ETLDWAEAL
+217 ETLDWEEAL
-226 ELGAQLGEH
+226 ELGARLGGL
-235 AQAGHDKVTFLA
+235 AQEGRDKVTFLA
-247 SEGLESFGAWAE
+247 AGGLESFGAWAE

-276 DCEPLGTI
+276 DCEPAGPPEV
-284 SSYGDDRV
+284 YGDDRV
-292 FVLLNGAER
+292 FVYLDAAER
-301 NEEFGKFSYGWLES
+301 NDELES
-315 GPQSPPHGTISTTT
+315 SVQALEAAGYPVITTT
-329 EDAYDLGREFLRWEI
+329 TDDAYALGREYLRWEI
-344 ATAALG
+344 ATAVLG
-350 AALRINPFD
+350 AVLRINPFD

-368 NTRVVL
+368 NTRQVL
-374 EQYARAGELPKSDP
+374 EEYARAGDLPRSDP
-388 AAVEDGLALYMD
+388 AARDDGLALYMD
-400 STTASMLRASGE
+400 GTTGAMLRDSGDGT
-412 HSVAGLVSALA
+412 VPGLVAALA

-448 TRLRKAIRDVTRAA
+448 TELRKAVRDVTGAA

-472 HSTGQLHKGGPAT
+472 HSTGQMHKGGPPT

-493 EDAVDIDIPGSKFGF
+493 EDDVDIDIPGSKFGF
-508 SVLKQAE
+508 SVLKQSQ
-515 ALGDLEALRSRKR
+515 ALGDMQALQSRKR
-528 PVVSA
+528 PVVSV
-533 HLEDDVTANLRAL
+533 HLEDDVTANLRDL
-546 VKAVETGLALR
+546 VKAVAAGLALR

>member
-14 ERLRDRDASLW
+14 KRLRDRDASLW
-25 SDEAAEQTVIANR
+25 SDEPAAQAVISNR

-55 AEFSEWVHENEF
+55 RDFAEWVRENEF
-67 RWVVLCGMGGSSLA
+67 RWAVLLGMGGSSLA
-81 PEVLQRTFGAKAG
+81 PEVLQRTFGSRNG

-113 TRINI
+113 NRINI
-118 VSTLFIISSKSG
+118 VSTLFIVSSKSG
-130 TTIET
+130 TTVET
-135 ASLHRYFA
+135 ASLHRYFS

-159 VAVTDPGTVL
+159 VAVTDPNTVL
-169 HRQAVDEDFHHAFLN
+169 HRQAEEEDFHHVFLN

-198 GLVPAAA
+198 GLAPAAA
-205 IGMDIERLLGTA
+205 IGMDVRHLLEA
-217 ETLDWAEAL
+217 PETLDWEEPL
-226 ELGAQLGEH
+226 ELGARLGGL
-235 AQAGHDKVTFLA
+235 AQEGRDKVTFLA

-265 TGKRGRGVIPV
+265 TGKQSRGVIPV
-276 DCEPLGTI
+276 DCEPAGPPEV
-284 SSYGDDRV
+284 YGDDRV
-292 FVLLNGAER
+292 FVYLDAAER
-301 NEEFGKFSYGWLES
+301 NDEMDSCVHALQAAGH
-315 GPQSPPHGTISTTT
+315 PVITTT
-329 EDAYDLGREFLRWEI
+329 TDDAYALGREFLRWEI
-344 ATAALG
+344 ATAVLG
-350 AALRINPFD
+350 AVLRINPFD

-368 NTRVVL
+368 NTRQVL
-374 EQYARAGELPKSDP
+374 EEYARAGDLPRSDP
-388 AAVEDGLALYMD
+388 AASDDGLALYMD
-400 STTASMLRASGE
+400 GTTGAMLRDSGDG
-412 HSVAGLVSALA
+412 SVPGLVAALVR
-423 GRAQPPQYVAIMAY
+423 RAQPPQYVAIMAY

-448 TRLRKAIRDVTRAA
+448 TELRKAVRDVTGAA

-472 HSTGQLHKGGPAT
+472 HSTGQMHKGGPPT

-493 EDAVDIDIPGSKFGF
+493 EDDVDIDIPGSKFGF
-508 SVLKQAE
+508 SVLKQSQ
-515 ALGDLEALRSRKR
+515 ALGDMQALQSRKR
-528 PVVSA
+528 PVVSV
-533 HLEDDVTANLRAL
+533 HLEDDVTANLRDL
-546 VKAVETGLALR
+546 VKAVAAGLALR